1 MIKKTEGGL
10 VMKSLKN
17 QKGFT
22 LIELAI
28 VLVII
33 GIILGAVLKG
43 KDLIENARA
52 KRFIS
57 DVKQFEIIS
66 WTFFD
71 RKGYFPG
78 AEKNDPIID
87 DDPKDDIVN
96 KGKFIDAPTTN
107 ALSIGSYT
115 FYVWLG
121 NDGTSTPKNIIAVT
135 NSNTSPG
142 VFSDAELA
150 YMEAFDTSID
160 GSADGASGRV
170 RAATDATVN
179 SATWLV
185 TSPTVSGDWSSA
197 TTKALIYYFDRK

>member
-1 MIKKTEGGL
+1 M
-10 VMKSLKN
+10 LKN

-52 KRFIS
+52 KKFIN
-57 DVKQFEIIS
+57 DVRQFEVLS

-78 AEKNDPIID
+78 ADKNDPIID
-87 DDPKDDIVN
+87 GNPYDDIVN
-96 KGKFIDAPTTN
+96 KGKFTDAPTTN
-107 ALSIGSYT
+107 AITIGSYT

-121 NDGTSTPKNIIAVT
+121 NDGQSVPKNIIAVT
-135 NSNTSPG
+135 NNNTTPG
-142 VFSDAELA
+142 AFSDAELV
-150 YMEAFDTSID
+150 YMEAFDT
-160 GSADGASGRV
+160 AVDGAVDADTGRV
-170 RAATDATVN
+170 RAATAATVT
-179 SATWLV
+179 SASWLV
-185 TSPTVSGDWSSA
+185 SSVTLSTGDNWTSA
-197 TTKALIYYFDRK
+197 AKALVYYFDRVQ

>member
-1 MIKKTEGGL
+1 
-10 VMKSLKN
+10 MKQLKN
-17 QKGFT
+17 QRGFT

-52 KRFIS
+52 KKFIN
-57 DVKQFEIIS
+57 DVRQFEILS

-78 AEKNDPIID
+78 ASKNNPIITA
-87 DDPKDDIVN
+87 DPYDDIVN
-96 KGKFIDAPTTN
+96 KGRFTDAPTTN

-121 NDGTSTPKNIIAVT
+121 NDGNNKNIIAVT
-135 NSNTSPG
+135 NSTTTSPSA
-142 VFSDAELA
+142 FTDPELA
-150 YMEAFDTSID
+150 YMEAFDTAID
-160 GSADGASGRV
+160 GAVDAMNGRV
-170 RAATDATVN
+170 RAATGATVA
-179 SATWLV
+179 SASWLV
-185 TSPTVSGDWSSA
+185 SPVNLYTTDNNWTSAASA
-197 TTKALIYYFDRK
+197 LVYYFDRTP

>member
-1 MIKKTEGGL
+1 M
-10 VMKSLKN
+10 LKN

-43 KDLIENARA
+43 KDLIENART
-52 KRFIS
+52 KKFIS
-57 DVKQFEIIS
+57 DVRQFEVLS

-87 DDPKDDIVN
+87 GNPYDDIVN
-96 KGKFIDAPTTN
+96 KGKFTDAPTTN
-107 ALSIGSYT
+107 AINIGSYT

-121 NDGTSTPKNIIAVT
+121 NDNGTPKKNIIAVT
-135 NSNTSPG
+135 NSNTTPAA
-142 VFSDAELA
+142 FSDPELV
-150 YMEAFDTSID
+150 YMEAFDT
-160 GSADGASGRV
+160 AVDGAVDGTTGRI

-179 SATWLV
+179 SASWLI
-185 TSPTVSGDWSSA
+185 TSPTISGDWTSS
-197 TTKALIYYFDRK
+197 TKALVYYFDRAP